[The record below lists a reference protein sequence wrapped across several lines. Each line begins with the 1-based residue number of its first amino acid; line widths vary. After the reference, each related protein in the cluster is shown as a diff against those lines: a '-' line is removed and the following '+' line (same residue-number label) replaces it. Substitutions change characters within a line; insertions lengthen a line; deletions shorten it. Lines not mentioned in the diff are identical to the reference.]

1 MLRRHPLDSL
11 PARRRLGRLALAG
24 LLLSGLLLPG
34 LLLSGLLLAG
44 LTMTASRAVADSPV
58 ASVAAAPLELLMV
71 EQPGCAYC
79 ARWHEEIGPQYP
91 LTDEGRQ
98 APLRSQQLRAPVP
111 DDIHLAA
118 PPVFTPTFI
127 LLAGGRE
134 IGRLEGYPGEDFFW
148 PLLAALIARADAR

>member
-1 MLRRHPLDSL
+1 MLRHL
-11 PARRRLGRLALAG
+11 PLGRLLALAG
-24 LLLSGLLLPG
+24 SRLFRPARIAATQPGARLPWLGLLG
-34 LLLSGLLLAG
+34 LILAG
-44 LTMTASRAVADSPV
+44 LAVPATADAASVDSP
-58 ASVAAAPLELLMV
+58 SAAPLELLMV

-79 ARWHEEIGPQYP
+79 ARWHEEIGPHYP
-91 LTDEGRQ
+91 LTDEGRR

-134 IGRLEGYPGEDFFW
+134 VGRLEGYPGEDFFW
-148 PLLAALIARADAR
+148 PLIAALIARADAR